1 MQSDQVPVG
10 NIPRSLTVICRGET
24 TRCTLPGDHVSITGV
39 CKCICIIF
47 NQTGRDLLTR
57 VTNIYFAIIK
67 LLINGRLL
75 VLIQKATE
83 FTGLVAVPILLAN
96 I

>member
-1 MQSDQVPVG
+1 MSALQAYPS
-10 NIPRSLTVICRGET
+10 
-24 TRCTLPGDHVSITGV
+24 
-39 CKCICIIF
+39 CKCIIF

-83 FTGLVAVPILLAN
+83 FTGLVAVPILQAN

>member
-1 MQSDQVPVG
+1 MSALQAYPS
-10 NIPRSLTVICRGET
+10 
-24 TRCTLPGDHVSITGV
+24 
-39 CKCICIIF
+39 CICIIF
-47 NQTGRDLLTR
+47 NQTGRDLVTR

-83 FTGLVAVPILLAN
+83 FTELVAVPILLAN

>member
-1 MQSDQVPVG
+1 MSALQAYPS
-10 NIPRSLTVICRGET
+10 
-24 TRCTLPGDHVSITGV
+24 
-39 CKCICIIF
+39 CICIIF

-67 LLINGRLL
+67 LLIINGRLL